1 MDQRDPLGSRR
12 VLLDRL
18 RWYHPYARLKQFWER
33 FLRADLLLRPIALS
47 GLTSGFLQLDLCRAH
62 LASSV

>member
-47 GLTSGFLQLDLCRAH
+47 GLTSGFL
-62 LASSV
+62 